1 MLWGKRKMPILN
13 NAEDAKVT
21 HGEGWTRLTVADAE
35 LIGAPAMVTRRWVFE
50 AEAQGPMLEQGD
62 TDQLLYVICGS
73 GKAIVNGE
81 EMPITSESVLWV
93 EPGEQYQFVAGE
105 DGLEILQGY
114 APGDQEHKK

>member
-1 MLWGKRKMPILN
+1 MLWGKHKMPILI
-13 NAEDAKVT
+13 NAEDAKLT

-50 AEAQGPMLEQGD
+50 PGGQGPKLEQGD

-81 EMPITSESVLWV
+81 EMPLTRESVLWV

-114 APGDQEHKK
+114 APGNQERIK